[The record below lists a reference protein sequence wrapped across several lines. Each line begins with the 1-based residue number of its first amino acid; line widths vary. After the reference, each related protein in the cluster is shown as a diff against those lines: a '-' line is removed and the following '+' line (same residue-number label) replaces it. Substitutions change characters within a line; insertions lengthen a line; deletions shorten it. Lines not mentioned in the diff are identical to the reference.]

1 MPVDITPIMIIGAG
15 LGGALS
21 SIVGYYS
28 SASEHFDGKK
38 FTAGVIRGIITGLL
52 VLITIIGSPSI
63 MIGGSNEYTPTELFA
78 ELPNL
83 AFLIAFLS
91 GYVGDNIMNKTG
103 KILGIREEQ
112 KE

>member
-1 MPVDITPIMIIGAG
+1 MIDMPVDIMPIMIVAAG

-28 SASEHFDGKK
+28 SSEHFDGKK
-38 FTAGVIRGIITGLL
+38 FAAGIIRGIITGLL
-52 VLITIIGSPSI
+52 ILITIVNSPTLEV
-63 MIGGSNEYTPTELFA
+63 SNTVYTPLEFFA
-78 ELPNL
+78 QLPNL

-103 KILGIREEQ
+103 KILGIRQ
-112 KE
+112 